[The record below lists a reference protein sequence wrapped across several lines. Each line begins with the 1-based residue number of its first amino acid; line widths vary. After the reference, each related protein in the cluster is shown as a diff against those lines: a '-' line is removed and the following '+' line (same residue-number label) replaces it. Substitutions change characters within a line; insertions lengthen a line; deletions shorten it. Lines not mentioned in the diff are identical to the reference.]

1 LARNSYGIRT
11 FLRHVVPGMLAGVV
25 LGTLAAVLH
34 LTLSATRF
42 DAHVVLFHSPGSG
55 LSDSARDFIAATLAR
70 DKFLRSAVAQ
80 HGWDAEIA
88 SYLAS
93 NLSVIARGG
102 VAGPIAELHL
112 VGSDEA
118 TTKTTL
124 EAIAMDMIRFHRT
137 RQKAEL
143 QNQLTELHAAVDI
156 AQRDHQ
162 ALGTAG
168 GDDRQLPTA
177 AQIALDSSVDI
188 VTRKR
193 EIELGRRFRLRSG
206 SAFED
211 AKQVKRLES
220 LARIQ
225 ERLYSIIEENSDF
238 G

>member
-1 LARNSYGIRT
+1 
-11 FLRHVVPGMLAGVV
+11 MLAGVV

-143 QNQLTELHAAVDI
+143 HAAVDI